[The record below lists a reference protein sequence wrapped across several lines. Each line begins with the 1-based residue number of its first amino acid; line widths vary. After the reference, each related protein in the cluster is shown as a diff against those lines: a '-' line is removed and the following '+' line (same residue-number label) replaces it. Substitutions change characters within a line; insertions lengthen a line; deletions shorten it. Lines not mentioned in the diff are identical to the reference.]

1 MSVWVRQGER
11 WSDMKPFL
19 IQNTLHCNDVFI
31 FTLLPPPPLTPQHFR
46 VCGEDSERRIGAA
59 DNLLQPEVP
68 PPSYESDVT
77 EESVTS
83 TEYSTSPVRSQ
94 HQHFRTNIKSM
105 PYLAL
110 K

>member
-1 MSVWVRQGER
+1 
-11 WSDMKPFL
+11 MKPFL
-19 IQNTLHCNDVFI
+19 IQNTLQCNDVFI
-31 FTLLPPPPLTPQHFR
+31 FTLLPHHSPLNI
-46 VCGEDSERRIGAA
+46 SEFVEKIQRDASE
-59 DNLLQPEVP
+59 LQTIFSSPRSP